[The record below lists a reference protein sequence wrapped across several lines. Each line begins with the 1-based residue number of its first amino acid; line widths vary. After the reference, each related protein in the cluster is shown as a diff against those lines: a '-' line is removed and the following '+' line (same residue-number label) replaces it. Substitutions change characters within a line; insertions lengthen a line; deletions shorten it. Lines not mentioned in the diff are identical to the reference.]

1 MVSNRQN
8 VGHTEECSKNQVF
21 LNEGIWHST
30 GCDVISEFILFY
42 AITVLQKKVGADPKN
57 DWKATGSERKTA
69 VLLSSARIM
78 RMHFEDKWK

>member
-1 MVSNRQN
+1 MGTQ
-8 VGHTEECSKNQVF
+8 KNAQRIRVF